1 MSIDYNAIRSKF
13 ISIVRTGVGSS
24 LSLSGQTGNQH
35 ASVIKRRPDGPKPDY
50 PYVDVDVVST
60 QDEGGWI
67 SHQGVDDNGDL
78 FYETH
83 KQLLINFRCYGGDA
97 MTIMNDLVGYIRQV
111 HIVQEDLRTTLE
123 GSIVQVFDITS
134 IPIQLSDKWLE
145 SSDFN
150 IVFNIVDRIVDTD
163 PDRGEIGVVH
173 LDGELFRDDEDN
185 DPLPITI
192 DANDTP

>member
-1 MSIDYNAIRSKF
+1 MSIDYDAIRSKF

-24 LSLSGQTGNQH
+24 LSLSGQTGNQY

-60 QDEGGWI
+60 QDEGGWV

-97 MTIMNDLVGYIRQV
+97 MTIMNDLVGHMRQV
-111 HIVQEDLRTTLE
+111 HIVQDDLRTALE
-123 GSIVQVFDITS
+123 GSIVQVFDVTS
-134 IPIQLSDKWLE
+134 IPIQLSDKWIE

-150 IVFNIVDRIVDTD
+150 LVFNVVDRITDTASGY
-163 PDRGEIGVVH
+163 GEIDIVH
-173 LDGELFRDDEDN
+173 LDGELFRDELDDT
-185 DPLPITI
+185 PLPITI
-192 DANDTP
+192 DAP